1 MSRLIQFLFRGSSF
15 FTFLVLE
22 MVCFYLIIN
31 FNSQQRD
38 IYLETLS
45 VYTGSV
51 TEQVDELNSFIG
63 LKQQVAD
70 LQNEL
75 ALLQQRL
82 PSAYYTEREAAD
94 TLVND
99 SLRQRFIYLPAEII
113 SKSPYNPNN
122 TFIINKGEQDSLY
135 KGQGIVSPTGIVGVV
150 NTLGQ
155 QHARALSILHRD
167 IKISA
172 GLRNGY
178 FGTLSWDGQ
187 DPRIMIL
194 EDMKDYVPVEIGDTI
209 FTTAYSGTFPT
220 GIAVGTVQEKQ
231 RVAAEGSWLLSVAL
245 LNEPLRL
252 RYVHLVKDLY
262 KDDLAHLYD
271 RR

>member
-1 MSRLIQFLFRGSSF
+1 MSQLVQFLFRGSSF

-22 MVCFYLIIN
+22 LVCFYLIIN

-51 TEQVDELNSFIG
+51 TEQVNELNSYIG
-63 LKQQVAD
+63 LKEQVAT
-70 LQNEL
+70 LQSEL
-75 ALLQQRL
+75 ARLQQRL
-82 PSAYYTEREAAD
+82 PSAYYQTSEQAD
-94 TLVND
+94 TLVDD
-99 SLRQRFIYLPAEII
+99 SLRQRFIYQPVEIV
-113 SKSPYNPNN
+113 SKSPYGTNN
-122 TFIINKGEQDSLY
+122 TFIVNKGRLDSLY
-135 KGQGIVSPTGIVGVV
+135 KGQGVVSTTGIVGIVATV
-150 NTLGQ
+150 GK
-155 QHARALSILHRD
+155 QHARVLSILHRD

-187 DPRIMIL
+187 DPRVMTL
-194 EDMKDYVPVEIGDTI
+194 DDVKDYVKVTIGDTI

-220 GIAVGTVQEKQ
+220 DIPIGKVQEKQ
-231 RVAAEGSWLLSVAL
+231 RAAAEGSWILSVAL

-252 RYVHLVKDLY
+252 KYVHLVKDLY
-262 KDDLAHLYD
+262 KDDLAHLFD
-271 RR
+271 Q